1 MKSVYFSFIHS
12 YLTCGNVAWCS
23 NSMSKTKKVF
33 SNQKQANLN
42 CDEKMNYLDI
52 LNICKFNLNQ
62 ILNIT
67 FQVKT
72 ISIPEILQNE
82 FEVTEHNYSTRYS
95 EYNFKEP
102 NIFLGLLNLQY
113 RHMDHVCGICILTNF
128 QK

>member
-1 MKSVYFSFIHS
+1 M
-12 YLTCGNVAWCS
+12 N
-23 NSMSKTKKVF
+23 KTKKVF
-33 SNQKQANLN
+33 SKQKQANLN

-72 ISIPEILQNE
+72 ISITEILQNE
-82 FEVTEHNYSTRYS
+82 FKVTEHNYSTRYS

-102 NIFLGLLNLQY
+102 NIFLGLLSLQY